1 MGDKWKN
8 KNFFEASKNAFNGI
22 KFVIKDA
29 RNIKIQF
36 VFAVMVVI
44 ASIILKVNVIEAAI
58 LALTIFAVFAF
69 EFINTAIE
77 KVVDLYT
84 LEYNEIAKIVK
95 DVSAA
100 AVVMMCIGA
109 ALVGIIIFLPKLLIY
124 VG

>member
-1 MGDKWKN
+1 M
-8 KNFFEASKNAFNGI
+8 
-22 KFVIKDA
+22 
-29 RNIKIQF
+29 
-36 VFAVMVVI
+36 
-44 ASIILKVNVIEAAI
+44 
-58 LALTIFAVFAF
+58 FAF

-77 KVVDLYT
+77 KAVDLYT

>member
-8 KNFFEASKNAFNGI
+8 KNFFEAAKNAFNGI

-36 VFAVMVVI
+36 VCGVIVLI
-44 ASIILKVNVIEAAI
+44 ASIILKVSIVEAAI
-58 LALTIFAVFAF
+58 LALTIFAVFSL

-77 KVVDLYT
+77 KAVDLYT
-84 LEYNEIAKIVK
+84 LEYNEVAKIVK

-100 AVVMMCIGA
+100 AVVMMCMGA
-109 ALVGIIIFLPKLLIY
+109 VLVGVIIFLPKILII